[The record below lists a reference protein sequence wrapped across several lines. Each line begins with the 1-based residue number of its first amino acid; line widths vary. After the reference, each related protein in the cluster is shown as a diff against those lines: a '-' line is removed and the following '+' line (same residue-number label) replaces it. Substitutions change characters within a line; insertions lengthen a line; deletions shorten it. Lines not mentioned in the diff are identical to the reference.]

1 MFKQNELLKSTMI
14 AFPGS
19 FINHNNE
26 LILVEKTNLYF
37 LLNNI
42 DNELE
47 FKCKLLE
54 WCSRDVSKAMPYR
67 NNWLNEAYWSEV
79 RNGINNVLKTDFD
92 HSKME
97 VIYDRLGNQINR
109 NLTIKFIESGYD
121 MNVLRSDES

>member
-54 WCSRDVSKAMPYR
+54 WCSRDASKAMPYR
-67 NNWLNEAYWSEV
+67 KNWLNEAYWSEV